1 MTGRRDLGR
10 LQGEIQELLADLW
23 QIPRVAGL
31 RQGFRPPADCFRT
44 DDPPEL
50 VVVVDIAGV
59 APEQVHI
66 LVAEGVL
73 FVSGERTR
81 PSSAQR
87 PSYRQIEIDYGLF
100 QRQIALGEEVD
111 AEAARATYDNGLL
124 TIVLPA
130 ARKSRSQSPG
140 KATIEVKTRQ

>member
-1 MTGRRDLGR
+1 VTGRRDLGR

-31 RQGFRPPADCFRT
+31 RQGFRPPTDCFRT

-59 APEQVHI
+59 MPEQVHI
-66 LVAEGVL
+66 LVAEGIL
-73 FVSGERTR
+73 SVSGERSR

-111 AEAARATYDNGLL
+111 AEAARATYENGLL
-124 TIVLPA
+124 TIVLPLA
-130 ARKSRSQSPG
+130 QKSRSPG
-140 KATIEVKTRQ
+140 KATIEVKTR